1 MIANDLLNEIP
12 AKLRYE
18 RVPLP
23 DESNALKPWQE
34 AISRYQKLDFNSDGL
49 SSLLYGFCE
58 GETPAAPTEEDWRHV
73 EEWIGANEEALAL
86 LDEGIARGRLQLPLY
101 QRRTLE
107 PEPLTNTTIEMRDF
121 GKLLSLRIRLAL
133 QRGNLTAAADDGVR
147 LLRLSDLIL
156 RGEGAVIDMLI
167 GTALRSIATD
177 AMSELGARQ
186 DLPTSARRMLDGAL
200 ASVVSLEEAIWSA
213 ARIDLCGYGLSTL
226 ALLPETSDAA
236 HLRDCLLTC
245 FYENGES
252 LKSMAEILEEAPPDE
267 AVLKQ
272 RIDQRKRQLTTLLEE
287 HPRLFDRAATAR
299 LLGEMALSQLESSLE
314 AEPLTPNWPRRWA
327 EKIRQRWR
335 PTVDEQLETAWPYAL
350 LPWYQLENFG
360 DDEAAIA
367 SRQETIDMMSEW
379 DPALFAMTTDRQV
392 ARCRQLLRSI
402 DNPVGRVV
410 AQSLVGSHLPRTL
423 VDRYRRELAE
433 AKRALGM
440 AAA

>member
-18 RVPLP
+18 RKPVT

-34 AISRYQKLDFNSDGL
+34 AIGRYQKLKFESDGL
-49 SSLLYGFCE
+49 SSLLYGWCE
-58 GETPAAPTEEDWRHV
+58 GETPAAPTEEDWRRV
-73 EEWIGANEEALAL
+73 EEWIGANEETLAL

-107 PEPLTNTTIEMRDF
+107 PEPFTNMTIEMREF
-121 GKLLSLRIRLAL
+121 GRLLSLRFRLAL
-133 QRGNLTAAADDGVR
+133 QRTDLTAAADDGMR

-156 RGEGAVIDMLI
+156 RGEGAVIDMLV
-167 GTALRSIATD
+167 GNALRSIATD
-177 AMSELGARQ
+177 AVSELGPRQ
-186 DLPTSARRMLDGAL
+186 DLPAPVRRTLEGAL
-200 ASVVSLEEAIWSA
+200 ASIVSLEEATWSA
-213 ARIDLCGYGLSTL
+213 ARVDLCGYGLSTL
-226 ALLPETSDAA
+226 ALLPETNDAA
-236 HLRDCLLTC
+236 NLGDCLLTC
-245 FYENGES
+245 FYANGES
-252 LKSMAEILEEAPPDE
+252 LKLMAEGLEKAPPDE
-267 AVLKQ
+267 AVLQQ
-272 RIDQRKRQLTTLLEE
+272 RIDQRKRQLTTLLEG
-287 HPRLFDRAATAR
+287 HPCLFDRAATAR
-299 LLGEMALSQLESSLE
+299 LVGEMVLSQLESSFE
-314 AEPLTPNWPRRWA
+314 EEPLTTYWPRRWA
-327 EKIRQRWR
+327 EKIRRRWR

-367 SRQETIDMMSEW
+367 SRQETIEMMSEW

-423 VDRYRRELAE
+423 MDRYRRELAE